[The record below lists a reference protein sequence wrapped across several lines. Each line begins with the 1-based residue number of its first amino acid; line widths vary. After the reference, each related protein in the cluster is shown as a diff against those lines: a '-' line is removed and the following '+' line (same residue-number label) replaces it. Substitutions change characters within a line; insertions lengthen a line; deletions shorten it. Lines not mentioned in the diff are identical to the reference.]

1 MKATYTFIALSA
13 LLLSVS
19 CNKFIDREPISK
31 PTEKTAFKEGKD
43 LGGAGTGI

>member
-19 CNKFIDREPISK
+19 CNKFIDREPTRSLLK
-31 PTEKTAFKEGKD
+31 KQLLKKLKTLKEQ
-43 LGGAGTGI
+43 